1 LNKGII
7 GLVILLLILS
17 SLTLGCFDDSGDD
30 DEKKPNKPPVAD
42 AGDDIDVLSQTLI
55 YFSGSNS
62 SDPDGEIVS
71 FDWNFDDYNN
81 PGPETSTDM
90 DPEYKYDLPG
100 EYSVTLTI
108 TDDKGSTSSD
118 IVNVIVRNRP
128 PIAYAGESEINTVFE
143 VIYFN
148 GIANDPDGFITEYAW
163 DFNGDEVI
171 DWHASS
177 MGETTYFYSK
187 AGDYQAVF
195 IVTDNFN
202 AETRIIK
209 NVTIVDIPNQPPVAD
224 AGLNQTLPA
233 GNVLLKGSGFDADGK
248 IVLYEWD
255 FDGDGTYDWSS
266 EKTGIL
272 NHNFDAEGEYN
283 AKLKVTD
290 DSGSSATDIVVITI
304 DNSYVKYYVSA
315 IVHVNWNTTTDYLIE
330 TNSTINGSHLEVLV
344 TDITIDDEEKIDHT
358 KISTISNNEFSLTSS
373 LKPMPGHTI
382 QVQVLYY
389 DTLIGARVIEVV
401 NQSYELVG
409 PKVDFSAVFDFEQEL
424 TENDR
429 GETEIIRITSIGEL
443 ELEHNDDL
451 VHSTLHGTGEYY
463 VYDESEEG
471 DTEIIVESTD
481 LWLNV
486 TYSKGKIITQ
496 SISFIGHGTMDADY
510 GDIGNMEID
519 IKKMVLVVENNVELV
534 NYMYGEG
541 TFSGSATDPTTGIE
555 GSISGEVFIT
565 SELLGHDRK
574 ANSTGIEFDCSI
586 YRTNLTMDGVTGPT
600 VGGVGVKVKTI
611 FINTTWNVDFEKYSN
626 NTIYYEYTSFSQV
639 ANLDYFDSGSGY
651 PGNHPTIREHVTH
664 ISDALTFN
672 DPRPKIMMG
681 KDTVVLRSEH
691 DVILKLTVTG
701 EINAIIDS
709 KSYNCVDMIG
719 VIISGGSGSASIR
732 MIRLGPFAGVTVRT
746 KQEFNWKAESLI
758 SEQNLKTINSS

>member
-255 FDGDGTYDWSS
+255 FDGDGTY
-266 EKTGIL
+266 
-272 NHNFDAEGEYN
+272 A
-283 AKLKVTD
+283 
-290 DSGSSATDIVVITI
+290 
-304 DNSYVKYYVSA
+304 
-315 IVHVNWNTTTDYLIE
+315 
-330 TNSTINGSHLEVLV
+330 
-344 TDITIDDEEKIDHT
+344 
-358 KISTISNNEFSLTSS
+358 
-373 LKPMPGHTI
+373 
-382 QVQVLYY
+382 
-389 DTLIGARVIEVV
+389 
-401 NQSYELVG
+401 
-409 PKVDFSAVFDFEQEL
+409 
-424 TENDR
+424 
-429 GETEIIRITSIGEL
+429 
-443 ELEHNDDL
+443 
-451 VHSTLHGTGEYY
+451 
-463 VYDESEEG
+463 
-471 DTEIIVESTD
+471 
-481 LWLNV
+481 
-486 TYSKGKIITQ
+486 
-496 SISFIGHGTMDADY
+496 
-510 GDIGNMEID
+510 
-519 IKKMVLVVENNVELV
+519 
-534 NYMYGEG
+534 
-541 TFSGSATDPTTGIE
+541 
-555 GSISGEVFIT
+555 
-565 SELLGHDRK
+565 
-574 ANSTGIEFDCSI
+574 
-586 YRTNLTMDGVTGPT
+586 
-600 VGGVGVKVKTI
+600 
-611 FINTTWNVDFEKYSN
+611 
-626 NTIYYEYTSFSQV
+626 
-639 ANLDYFDSGSGY
+639 
-651 PGNHPTIREHVTH
+651 
-664 ISDALTFN
+664 
-672 DPRPKIMMG
+672 
-681 KDTVVLRSEH
+681 
-691 DVILKLTVTG
+691 
-701 EINAIIDS
+701 
-709 KSYNCVDMIG
+709 
-719 VIISGGSGSASIR
+719 
-732 MIRLGPFAGVTVRT
+732 
-746 KQEFNWKAESLI
+746 
-758 SEQNLKTINSS
+758 